1 MAHLRRDSLL
11 KVCVHCGLRGGSN
24 WRRPRTSQQH
34 SLHSPQA
41 ENAAHRRVQAASR
54 TLQPRVFPCVECEEN
69 EARWPRPFNYTQE
82 TFTKSLWI
90 AEGVT
95 SYYDD
100 LILRRAGIVS
110 VGEYFDLF
118 STNANLMLSL
128 PGWKWE
134 SAEEASF
141 DAWIK
146 FYRPDENTPNVSSSY
161 YVQGAVI
168 GWMIDMEI
176 RRNSNGQ
183 RTFDGVMKK
192 VYRDTYKRENRG
204 YTDEEF
210 ERVCNEVAGTS
221 LSEEIFERR
230 VRGRERVDFD
240 KYLSY
245 AGLKLGPKN
254 KQESKKEDERRPG
267 FLGVKLKTDSGKTLI
282 SSRLFD
288 TPAEASGLEVG
299 D

>member
-11 KVCVHCGLRGGSN
+11 KVCVHCGLRGGATGGGLEHLNSTHCIAP
-24 WRRPRTSQQH
+24 RLRMRPI
-34 SLHSPQA
+34 
-41 ENAAHRRVQAASR
+41 
-54 TLQPRVFPCVECEEN
+54 EEYRQLLGLFSHEFFHAWN
-69 EARWPRPFNYTQE
+69 VKRMRPDGLGPFNYTQE

-168 GWMIDMEI
+168 GWM
-176 RRNSNGQ
+176 
-183 RTFDGVMKK
+183 
-192 VYRDTYKRENRG
+192 
-204 YTDEEF
+204 
-210 ERVCNEVAGTS
+210 
-221 LSEEIFERR
+221 
-230 VRGRERVDFD
+230 
-240 KYLSY
+240 
-245 AGLKLGPKN
+245 
-254 KQESKKEDERRPG
+254 
-267 FLGVKLKTDSGKTLI
+267 
-282 SSRLFD
+282 
-288 TPAEASGLEVG
+288 
-299 D
+299 